1 MHISVVLQGV
11 LRGMGRAVACSF
23 VAVATSPTGRVA
35 PVRYSDCSI
44 ITAPSDLPDGTYLL
58 EFERR
63 YTYIERRRGR
73 WLVGSRPVKSL
84 EDAQEQLAGKAPT
97 QLGAGERTI
106 GQNKPAANAVSSTK
120 GSAA

>member
-1 MHISVVLQGV
+1 MHNSVVLQGV
-11 LRGMGRAVACSF
+11 LRGMGRAAACSF
-23 VAVATSPTGRVA
+23 VAVAASSTGRVA

-63 YTYIERRRGR
+63 YTWIERRRGR

-84 EDAQEQLAGKAPT
+84 DDAHEHLAGKDPT
-97 QLGAGERTI
+97 RPVAGGRTI
-106 GQNKPAANAVSSTK
+106 GPSEAAGNTISSTK
-120 GSAA
+120 GSTA